1 MKKKTKQVRREPP
14 EDYVPQAVTI
24 RASSGVSS
32 RKAAK
37 PVVTGEASTS
47 TPFKNKLKET
57 APFLDLC
64 VNLLSDIEA
73 LKARVAALEKERA
86 ITRTLR
92 RRR

>member
-14 EDYVPQAVTI
+14 EDYVPQTVTI
-24 RASSGVSS
+24 RTPSGVSG
-32 RKAAK
+32 RKASK
-37 PVVTGEASTS
+37 PVVTGEAPTS
-47 TPFKNKLKET
+47 APFKNRLKET

-64 VNLLSDIEA
+64 VNLLSDVEA
-73 LKARVAALEKERA
+73 LKARVTALEKERA